1 MFTSTSFKQDV
12 VVRNYTLPS
21 SLCLSLLMT
30 TSWVACLVQ
39 AARYICRLV
48 EITWAFMGAA
58 RILESNDWN
67 SLPKQPSFR
76 ETPLGPGAKKNGC
89 FRRL

>member
-1 MFTSTSFKQDV
+1 MFTSTSFIQDV

-39 AARYICRLV
+39 AAGYICRLV
-48 EITWAFMGAA
+48 ETTWAFMGL
-58 RILESNDWN
+58 LESWKSMTGNVFAT
-67 SLPKQPSFR
+67 SQ
-76 ETPLGPGAKKNGC
+76 
-89 FRRL
+89 